1 MTTSG
6 LLAALIL
13 GSFFHFDMGPAMTRP
28 TTQVP
33 PAWTAAVSG
42 DLVTPQTA
50 WWTLFRE
57 PVLDRCVEEA
67 FRNNRD
73 LEQALARVEQARAV
87 LGETRGQQ
95 SPELNLKVNTARAR
109 VIEGANGSSSPTN
122 TNDVLGAVSYE
133 ADLWSKLRKAT
144 TAAKRQLL
152 ASEAARDTVR
162 LSLAGQVTK
171 TYFTLR
177 GQDQQLQIARQTLS
191 TREEALGLR
200 KLRYDKGL
208 TSELDYRQDQAETA
222 VAAVQVRQ
230 LENAVA
236 RSEHALLVLLGR
248 NPQEL
253 VANQV
258 TRGVSLDALP
268 QPPEIPPGLPSQLL
282 ERRPDIRQ
290 AEQSYLAALAKIG
303 EAKAAQFPVLSLT
316 GLFGSASTELEDLFT
331 GPTAWELAGQ
341 ILAPLVD
348 GGKRKSRVSK
358 AEAAA
363 RESLG
368 SYDTTVQGAFRET
381 LDALVGNTKTQEI
394 LVLQTEQEKAQSRA
408 YDLAKAKYEGGSV
421 SHLDLLD
428 AERQLFQVQLDL
440 EGARTNRLNAVADLC
455 LALGGGWDAASGDRT
470 PKAQATGTKR

>member
-95 SPELNLKVNTARAR
+95 SPELDLKVNTARAR

-144 TAAKRQLL
+144 TAAKLQLL
-152 ASEAARDTVR
+152 SSEAARDTVR
-162 LSLAGQVTK
+162 LSLAGQVAK
-171 TYFTLR
+171 AYFSLR
-177 GQDQQLQIARQTLS
+177 GQDQQLQIAQETLQT
-191 TREEALGLR
+191 RKEALALR
-200 KLRYDKGL
+200 KLLYEKGR
-208 TSELDYRQDQAETA
+208 TSELDYRQDQSETA
-222 VAAVQVRQ
+222 VAAVKVRQ
-230 LENAVA
+230 MENAVA
-236 RSEHALLVLLGR
+236 RSEHALLVLMGR
-248 NPQEL
+248 NPQEQ

-290 AEQSYLAALAKIG
+290 SEQDYLAALAKIG
-303 EAKAAQFPVLSLT
+303 EAKAAQFPTLSLT
-316 GLFGSASTELEDLFT
+316 GLFGSASPELEDLFT
-331 GPTAWELAGQ
+331 GPTAWELAGKL
-341 ILAPLVD
+341 LAPLVD
-348 GGKRKSRVSK
+348 GGKRKSRVKK

-368 SYDTTVQGAFRET
+368 IYDQTVRTAFQET
-381 LDALVGNTKTQEI
+381 LDALVGNTKAQEI
-394 LVLQTEQEKAQSRA
+394 LTLQTEQEKAQSRA
-408 YDLAKAKYEGGSV
+408 YELAKAKYEGGYA

-428 AERQLFQVQLDL
+428 AQRQLFQVQLDL
-440 EGARTNRLNAVADLC
+440 EGSRTDRLNAVVDLC
-455 LALGGGWDAASGDRT
+455 LALGGGWDTASPDQT
-470 PKAQATGTKR
+470 PKAQAPKP